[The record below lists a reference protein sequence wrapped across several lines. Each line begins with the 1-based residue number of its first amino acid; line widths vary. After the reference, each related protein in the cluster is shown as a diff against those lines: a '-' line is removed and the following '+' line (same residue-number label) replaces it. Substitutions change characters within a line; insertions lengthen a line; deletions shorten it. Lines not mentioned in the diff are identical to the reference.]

1 MWRHFVF
8 VVVYSNSLHKVAI
21 VASMI
26 NTVGNRQLF

>member
-8 VVVYSNSLHKVAI
+8 VVVYSNSLYKVVI